1 MNLLQVKTLDKLQC
15 DLTDLLNR
23 CMTRDAI
30 VTHFSQYL
38 LSHLMSNI
46 IEDYEFFPN
55 VTTSGTDVT
64 VHVYFNWD
72 NMTRHELLIVKD
84 DSLGAAYNRAMG
96 IV

>member
-1 MNLLQVKTLDKLQC
+1 MNLYQIKALDKIQC

-38 LSHLMSNI
+38 LGQMTFGN

-55 VTTSGTDVT
+55 VTTTGTDVT

>member
-15 DLTDLLNR
+15 DLEDILNR
-23 CMTRDAI
+23 CMARDAI

-38 LSHLMSNI
+38 LGQMTLGH
-46 IEDYEFFPN
+46 IEDYQFFPN

-64 VHVYFNWD
+64 VHIYFNWD
-72 NMTRHELLIVKD
+72 NMARHELLIVKD
-84 DSLGAAYNRAMG
+84 DSLGAAYTRAMG